1 MKMCSIKALTF
12 WFSFLAMTNT
22 AGILTGLTNEI
33 ETSKHQKRHH
43 SNSHRRPSHC
53 EIPIPNTT
61 FTQLSLRISTNLH
74 TQNRGLDILVSAE
87 AFAPHPI
94 PTIIDPTT
102 NPNTIIVTDPHVAQ
116 LIRAVDST
124 TQFGRTDLLQ
134 ILKAFEI
141 NGEALTNSLFAFLF
155 AGEQYSI
162 AVANGIP
169 SAPYLQAWSAAGT
182 EVANQL
188 ALVLDLKPNSR
199 KFRKL
204 QELSQEVVNDE
215 THGIL
220 GLNELLPQSDLL
232 PGETQSDAA
241 LRFFIM
247 GRAATTSIGKI
258 AADQLV
264 INFNG
269 DRCKVCEKP

>member
-1 MKMCSIKALTF
+1 MKMCSIKAPTF
-12 WFSFLAMTNT
+12 WLSFLSMTNI
-22 AGILTGLTNEI
+22 AGILTGLTSEI
-33 ETSKHQKRHH
+33 ETSKHHHNSNHRH
-43 SNSHRRPSHC
+43 PSRC
-53 EIPIPNTT
+53 EIPIPNTA
-61 FTQLSLRISTNLH
+61 FTELALRISTDLH

-94 PTIIDPTT
+94 SAIIDFTS
-102 NPNTIIVTDPHVAQ
+102 NPNTIIVTDPHIAQ

-124 TQFGRTDLLQ
+124 TQFGRNDLIK
-134 ILKAFEI
+134 ILNAFGI
-141 NGEALTNSLFAFLF
+141 NGEAFTNSLLAFLL

-169 SAPYLQAWSAAGT
+169 STPYLQAWSSAGA

-188 ALVLDLKPNSR
+188 ALVLDLTPHSR

-204 QELSQEVVNDE
+204 QELSQKVVNNE
-215 THGIL
+215 ANGIL

-247 GRAATTSIGKI
+247 GRAATTSIGEI

-269 DRCKVCEKP
+269 GHCKACEKP